1 MSCIGCKNFYYRSD
15 GSGCCD
21 MPYKDACL
29 NNNFQFYQL
38 SICEG
43 DSGFSSK
50 EEAEKYFRQKFL
62 CGLRAKAPFL
72 DDYLVE
78 DKKYFRYI
86 FTRKF
91 RRNSTASFVL
101 TFYLIYCI
109 INI

>member
-1 MSCIGCKNFYYRSD
+1 MDCIGCKNFYYGSD
-15 GSGCCD
+15 GSGQCD

-50 EEAEKYFRQKFL
+50 EEAERYFRQKFL
-62 CGLRAKAPFL
+62 CGSRAKAQVL

-78 DKKYFRYI
+78 NKNILDI
-86 FTRKF
+86 FLRENLEGTPPPPLF
-91 RRNSTASFVL
+91 
-101 TFYLIYCI
+101 
-109 INI
+109 

>member
-50 EEAEKYFRQKFL
+50 EAAERYFKNNILDIFL
-62 CGLRAKAPFL
+62 RENLEGTPPPPLF
-72 DDYLVE
+72 
-78 DKKYFRYI
+78 
-86 FTRKF
+86 
-91 RRNSTASFVL
+91 
-101 TFYLIYCI
+101 
-109 INI
+109 

>member
-29 NNNFQFYQL
+29 NNDFQFYQL

-50 EEAEKYFRQKFL
+50 EEAERYFKDNILNVFL
-62 CGLRAKAPFL
+62 RENLEGTPPPPF
-72 DDYLVE
+72 
-78 DKKYFRYI
+78 F
-86 FTRKF
+86 
-91 RRNSTASFVL
+91 
-101 TFYLIYCI
+101 
-109 INI
+109 

>member
-38 SICEG
+38 SICER

-50 EEAEKYFRQKFL
+50 EEAEKYFKDNILDIFL
-62 CGLRAKAPFL
+62 RENLEGTPPLPF
-72 DDYLVE
+72 
-78 DKKYFRYI
+78 F
-86 FTRKF
+86 
-91 RRNSTASFVL
+91 
-101 TFYLIYCI
+101 
-109 INI
+109 

>member
-15 GSGCCD
+15 GSGSCD

-50 EEAEKYFRQKFL
+50 EAAERYFKNNILDIFL
-62 CGLRAKAPFL
+62 RENLEGTPPPPLF
-72 DDYLVE
+72 
-78 DKKYFRYI
+78 
-86 FTRKF
+86 
-91 RRNSTASFVL
+91 
-101 TFYLIYCI
+101 
-109 INI
+109 